1 MIDRHW
7 PTANSPAFAWSR
19 PIELETSF
27 ARPLYFRPRKRPL
40 EWKGRGG
47 GGGERER
54 LPGRLVIFRS
64 IRVTRETSRSERKKK
79 FFGKTLF
86 PPSPFGA
93 ITELFSEPDE
103 NLVGLRGGKFLRS
116 LGGRGKKRKK
126 EKELDRISRETDLGC
141 GFGGR
146 TNREMAKS
154 RSLLLRYLQVG
165 RQPDVY
171 NCFLRTIR
179 CVLRLERTVGRHAF
193 LVHKH

>member
-1 MIDRHW
+1 M
-7 PTANSPAFAWSR
+7 
-19 PIELETSF
+19 EG
-27 ARPLYFRPRKRPL
+27 
-40 EWKGRGG
+40 KGRRRGR
-47 GGGERER
+47 EREIASPISY
-54 LPGRLVIFRS
+54 LS
-64 IRVTRETSRSERKKK
+64 IDSRNEGNESKREEKK

-103 NLVGLRGGKFLRS
+103 NLVGLRGRKFLRS
-116 LGGRGKKRKK
+116 LGGGKKRKK